1 MRILI
6 VEDNYQIARNT
17 ADFLNARSHLVD
29 FATKGKQGLRMLEQ
43 HEYDVIVLDLMLPD
57 MDGIEVCKQLR
68 KNPELGHLPVLMLTA
83 RDRLEDKLDGFDSGA
98 DDYLIKPFSL
108 MELEARLKALYQRR
122 SWQGRTRVLNFSDI
136 TFNLDTMEVHRA
148 DRPINLST
156 TQSMILKIL
165 LKADGKVVSRTTLED
180 ALWGDDLPN
189 TDPLSVHIHALRQAL
204 HTKDEAPV
212 LSTVRGAGYR
222 LIGPA

>member
-6 VEDNYQIARNT
+6 IEDNYQIARNT
-17 ADFLNARSHLVD
+17 ADFLNARSHIVD
-29 FATKGKQGLRMLEQ
+29 FATKGSQGLHMLAQ

-57 MDGIEVCKQLR
+57 MDGIDVCKSLR

-108 MELEARLKALYQRR
+108 MELEARLQALFQRR
-122 SWQGRTRVLNFSDI
+122 SRQGRARVLNFSDI
-136 TFNLDTMEVHRA
+136 TFDLDTMEVRRA
-148 DRPINLST
+148 DRLLKLST
-156 TQSMILKIL
+156 TQSQILKIL
-165 LKADGKVVSRTTLED
+165 LRADGRVVSRATLED

-189 TDPLSVHIHALRQAL
+189 ADPLSVHMHALRQAL
-204 HTKDEAPV
+204 HANGELPV

-222 LIGPA
+222 LIESA